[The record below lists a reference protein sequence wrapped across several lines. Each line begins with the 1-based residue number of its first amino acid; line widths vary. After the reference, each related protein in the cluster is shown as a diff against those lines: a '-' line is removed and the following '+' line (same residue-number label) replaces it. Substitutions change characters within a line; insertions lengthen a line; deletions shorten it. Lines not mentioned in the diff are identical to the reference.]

1 MYCHEESVR
10 LQLKF
15 DFIGGLE
22 FLSQPPSIDQPM
34 EPPFIWM
41 AGTLVHRLRCGAG
54 KFLAFLGFLCE
65 YRLTLHHC
73 AYILE

>member
-10 LQLKF
+10 LPLMF

-22 FLSQPPSIDQPM
+22 FCSQPPSLDQLI

-41 AGTLVHRLRCGAG
+41 AGILVPILRCGAG
-54 KFLAFLGFLCE
+54 KFLAFVGFFCE
-65 YRLTLHHC
+65 YRLTLQHC